1 MLFTW
6 RHMCKFACPFQRPKD
21 AFVGKEVSP
30 QHFEK
35 TGQILA
41 ASLQEP
47 LFFPSEHPW
56 VSPLPA
62 CSSYRL
68 ASRYHTDAMTPV
80 QSYFAKNGS
89 YFSTLQF
96 VLSLHKLSPTTQTH
110 QGPLKA
116 LWSSVSPSIMR
127 GKGEGIKFRMPWGRK
142 VLRVWQ

>member
-21 AFVGKEVSP
+21 AFLGKEVSP
-30 QHFEK
+30 QHFGK

-41 ASLQEP
+41 ASRQEP
-47 LFFPSEHPW
+47 LFLLFLQAW
-56 VSPLPA
+56 
-62 CSSYRL
+62 SSYRL

-80 QSYFAKNGS
+80 QSSLAKNGS

-96 VLSLHKLSPTTQTH
+96 VLSPHKFSSTTQTH

-116 LWSSVSPSIMR
+116 L
-127 GKGEGIKFRMPWGRK
+127 
-142 VLRVWQ
+142 